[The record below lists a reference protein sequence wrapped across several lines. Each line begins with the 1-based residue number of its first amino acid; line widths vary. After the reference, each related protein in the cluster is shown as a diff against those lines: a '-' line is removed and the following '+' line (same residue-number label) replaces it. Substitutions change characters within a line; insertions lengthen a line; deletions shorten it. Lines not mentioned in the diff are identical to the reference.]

1 MKILYPKLIIISI
14 LLLVIFVVI
23 LVILTTSP
31 SKIIKTKIIKTNSCN
46 SKTLNVKMTY
56 PTNWQLKEQPTKG
69 TTYKQAI
76 EQGKAKLSFAPDSEN
91 KESKLDLAVL
101 PTNQDL
107 NSITKQYA
115 LYKEKEKFSANG
127 FEWSVGEIPIGGD
140 YTNLS
145 CIGFGVKPNI
155 SEDFKEFKNKL
166 VQVDCQHYNLEKNE
180 LADFVKDI
188 RI

>member
-1 MKILYPKLIIISI
+1 MFNAKLNRTTKVLVIIFLI
-14 LLLVIFVVI
+14 LLLVFGWQII
-23 LVILTTSP
+23 
-31 SKIIKTKIIKTNSCN
+31 SKRQLEKIKTKSYSDVALGVN
-46 SKTLNVKMTY
+46 LTY
-56 PTNWQLKEQPTKG
+56 PSNWQVTDKLAED

-76 EQGKAKLSFAPDSEN
+76 EQGKAKLSFAPVPEN
-91 KESKLDLAVL
+91 KDSKIDLAVL